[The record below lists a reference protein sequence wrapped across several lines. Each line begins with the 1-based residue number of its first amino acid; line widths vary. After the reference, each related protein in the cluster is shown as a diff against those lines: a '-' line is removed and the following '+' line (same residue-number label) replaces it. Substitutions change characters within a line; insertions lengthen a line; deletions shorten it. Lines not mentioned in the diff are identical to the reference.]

1 MLSTNLLLEEEK
13 KAIILEKSFRII
25 KFFGISISG
34 TLIIGITLLS
44 PSYLP
49 FYFQN
54 REFTHQL
61 SVRQEA
67 AKKIDEAKIIW
78 DALQLQGAITSLRQN
93 ADNANIALDMLDL
106 LTAQQAGIVVT
117 DFTIQSADVTISGHA
132 ATRNDLLA
140 FEQRLRDSSRFQD
153 IASPLANIIQETNI
167 KFGFKATLKA
177 QFAL

>member
-13 KAIILEKSFRII
+13 KAVILEKSLRVI

-34 TLIIGITLLS
+34 TLIIGITLLA

-54 REFTHQL
+54 HELTYQL

-67 AKKIDEAKIIW
+67 VKKIDGTKIIS
-78 DALQLQGAITSLRQN
+78 DALQLKGAITSLRQN
-93 ADNANIALDMLDL
+93 ANNANIALDMLNL
-106 LTAQQAGIVVT
+106 LTAPQAGIVVT
-117 DFTIQSADVTISGHA
+117 DFTIQNADVTISGHA
-132 ATRNDLLA
+132 DMRNDLLA

-167 KFGFKATLKA
+167 KFSFKATLKT